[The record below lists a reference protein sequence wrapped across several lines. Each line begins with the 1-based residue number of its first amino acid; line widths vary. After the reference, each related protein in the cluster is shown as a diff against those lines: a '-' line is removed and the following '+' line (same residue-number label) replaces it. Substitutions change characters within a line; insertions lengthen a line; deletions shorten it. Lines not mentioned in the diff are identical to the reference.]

1 MSSIQER
8 RQQIL
13 SEKLRE
19 MGNIGVKTRT
29 PEESPFFDPPV
40 DLEPEVENRQNP
52 EMILEEAVTKQPQ
65 AITESETT
73 PTPLPKDPRSKAKK
87 DEQAAPVGL
96 SFEQYSARFLVPAR
110 SDGGKSGFTIR
121 SGILQLLRDVLRDI
135 RARITLTA
143 YIENILLDHLKT
155 HQSLLNKAADRHK
168 RNPTINL

>member
-87 DEQAAPVGL
+87 DELAAPENL
-96 SFEQYSARFLVPAR
+96 SFAQYSAFNRR
-110 SDGGKSGFTIR
+110 TI
-121 SGILQLLRDVLRDI
+121 LLR
-135 RARITLTA
+135 
-143 YIENILLDHLKT
+143 ILL
-155 HQSLLNKAADRHK
+155 LN
-168 RNPTINL
+168 L

>member
-19 MGNIGVKTRT
+19 MGDIGVKVRT

-40 DLEPEVENRQNP
+40 TLTQEVEGVQKSEAIP
-52 EMILEEAVTKQPQ
+52 EETAAEQPQ
-65 AITESETT
+65 AITEQETA
-73 PTPLPKDPRSKAKK
+73 PAPLPKDPKPRAKK
-87 DEQAAPVGL
+87 DESTATTGV

-121 SGILQLLRDVLRDI
+121 SGILQLLRDVLRDV

>member
-19 MGNIGVKTRT
+19 MGDIGVKTRT
-29 PEESPFFDPPV
+29 PEESPSFDPPV
-40 DLEPEVENRQNP
+40 DLGAIEDGQKP

-65 AITESETT
+65 AITELEIT
-73 PTPLPKDPRSKAKK
+73 PTPQPKDPRSKAKK
-87 DEQAAPVGL
+87 EELAAPVGL
-96 SFEQYSARFLVPAR
+96 SFEQYSARFLVSVR
-110 SDGGKSGFTIR
+110 TDGGKSGFTIR
-121 SGILQLLRDVLRDI
+121 SSILQLLRDVLRDV

>member
-19 MGNIGVKTRT
+19 MGNMGVKTRT

-52 EMILEEAVTKQPQ
+52 EMILEEAVKKQPQ

-73 PTPLPKDPRSKAKK
+73 PTLLPKDPRSKAKK
-87 DEQAAPVGL
+87 DELAAPAGL
-96 SFEQYSARFLVPAR
+96 SLEQYSARFLVPAR

>member
-19 MGNIGVKTRT
+19 MGDIGVKTRT
-29 PEESPFFDPPV
+29 PEESPSFDPPV
-40 DLEPEVENRQNP
+40 DLGAIEDAQKPEAIP
-52 EMILEEAVTKQPQ
+52 EETAAEQPQ
-65 AITESETT
+65 AITEQKTA
-73 PTPLPKDPRSKAKK
+73 PTPQPKDPRSKAKK
-87 DEQAAPVGL
+87 EELAAPVGL
-96 SFEQYSARFLVPAR
+96 SFEQYSARFLVSVR
-110 SDGGKSGFTIR
+110 TDGGKSGFTIR
-121 SGILQLLRDVLRDI
+121 SSILQLLRDVLRDV

-143 YIENILLDHLKT
+143 YIENILLDHLKM

>member
-13 SEKLRE
+13 SEKLCE

-40 DLEPEVENRQNP
+40 DLEPEEENRQKP

-65 AITESETT
+65 AITELEIT
-73 PTPLPKDPRSKAKK
+73 PTPQPKDPRSKAKK
-87 DEQAAPVGL
+87 EELAAPVGL
-96 SFEQYSARFLVPAR
+96 SFEQYSARFLVSVR
-110 SDGGKSGFTIR
+110 TDGSKSGFTIR
-121 SGILQLLRDVLRDI
+121 SSILQLLRDVLRDV

-155 HQSLLNKAADRHK
+155 HQSLLNKVADRYK
-168 RNPTINL
+168 RNQTINL

>member
-40 DLEPEVENRQNP
+40 DLEPEVENP

-73 PTPLPKDPRSKAKK
+73 PTLPPKDPRSKAKK
-87 DEQAAPVGL
+87 DELAAPVGL
-96 SFEQYSARFLVPAR
+96 SLEQYSARFLVPAR